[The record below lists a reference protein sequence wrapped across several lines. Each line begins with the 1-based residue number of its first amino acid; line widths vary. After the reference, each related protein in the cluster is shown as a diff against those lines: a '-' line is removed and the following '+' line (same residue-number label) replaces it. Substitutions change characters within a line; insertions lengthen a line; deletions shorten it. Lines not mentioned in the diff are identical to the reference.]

1 MVDGVGTT
9 DVVVPTSTR
18 EPVDE
23 TGGDVVVTEETG
35 IEQPNTKSS
44 DAAQICRVLTSRE

>member
-9 DVVVPTSTR
+9 DVVVPASTR

-23 TGGDVVVTEETG
+23 TGGDVVVTEEMG
-35 IEQPNTKSS
+35 VEQPNTKSNNA
-44 DAAQICRVLTSRE
+44 DQIGRVPTSLE